1 MEVEVP
7 EVGGESGQ
15 LNVIE
20 SEMREGAHVRPV
32 SPSEFYHE
40 FFNSK
45 KNNSSKN
52 NNNSTY
58 CFLSA
63 CYVPGIL
70 LNAFPA
76 SHLIQTLSLLSLS
89 RLANSN

>member
-32 SPSEFYHE
+32 SPVSFIM
-40 FFNSK
+40 NS
-45 KNNSSKN
+45 
-52 NNNSTY
+52 
-58 CFLSA
+58 
-63 CYVPGIL
+63 
-70 LNAFPA
+70 
-76 SHLIQTLSLLSLS
+76 LIVRRTIVARIIITVLTVFSV
-89 RLANSN
+89 LAMFQVFC